1 VRQGLH
7 VIDLHRPGG
16 VEVAQSREIG
26 PLAVLQGADQLG
38 DHEIEIGIALAM
50 RMGTHVDRLVV
61 ERDIDIGAMV
71 EIEAAQEI
79 LVGLALAAMLGDYQ
93 PRHDLERFAHAID
106 GLLLDLL
113 TGDDPLRG
121 GVRREKRPVRRR
133 GQAQFRQCDCGT
145 AGGAIS
151 GGSAEIFGKW

>member
-1 VRQGLH
+1 
-7 VIDLHRPGG
+7 
-16 VEVAQSREIG
+16 
-26 PLAVLQGADQLG
+26 
-38 DHEIEIGIALAM
+38 M

-71 EIEAAQEI
+71 EIEAAQEL